1 MPLLQKIMY
10 TCDFVCLGG
19 VYRLTPSNTVGILTV
34 LALLEK
40 KMRSRG
46 PLAVG
51 LSTVLSISLLTTTTW
66 GVSGSGLGT
75 VISADH
81 SHVGTAA
88 APVGA
93 TGFAGG
99 KLGTEGLGSPQGRA
113 GAARLVVTGAG
124 RLVWGTGDGS
134 PS

>member
-19 VYRLTPSNTVGILTV
+19 VYRLTPFNTVGILTV

-46 PLAVG
+46 PLAVS
-51 LSTVLSISLLTTTTW
+51 LSTALSISLLATTTW

-75 VISADH
+75 VLSADR
-81 SHVGTAA
+81 
-88 APVGA
+88 APSRTPPA
-93 TGFAGG
+93 P
-99 KLGTEGLGSPQGRA
+99 LGPPVLSVP
-113 GAARLVVTGAG
+113 
-124 RLVWGTGDGS
+124 
-134 PS
+134 

>member
-66 GVSGSGLGT
+66 GASGSGLGT
-75 VISADH
+75 VVSADH
-81 SHVGTAA
+81 TQRGTAA
-88 APVGA
+88 ASVGA
-93 TGFAGG
+93 PEFAGG
-99 KLGTEGLGSPQGRA
+99 KVDAERLSRPQVRA
-113 GAARLVVTGAG
+113 GAAPLGPSALSRLCC
-124 RLVWGTGDGS
+124 
-134 PS
+134 